1 MKQQSCQSNPNESYT
16 ERKAMHE
23 PSGYALDLICSFD
36 SKLNKHNFYRGKDCI
51 KTFCS
56 NLKEFGTEIVI
67 YKQKEMVNLTTN
79 DVFFMKV
86 KKYVIYAKE
95 GFVVIKIR
103 KNLKY
108 IKKLENIGITH
119 CQIKVC
125 YKKWIR
131 SSIKIIIKHDW

>member
-125 YKKWIR
+125 YKK
-131 SSIKIIIKHDW
+131 

>member
-108 IKKLENIGITH
+108 IKKLENTGITH

-125 YKKWIR
+125 YKK
-131 SSIKIIIKHDW
+131 

>member
-108 IKKLENIGITH
+108 IKKLENIGITY

-125 YKKWIR
+125 YKK
-131 SSIKIIIKHDW
+131 

>member
-67 YKQKEMVNLTTN
+67 YKQKEMVDLTTN

-125 YKKWIR
+125 YKK
-131 SSIKIIIKHDW
+131 

>member
-67 YKQKEMVNLTTN
+67 YKQKEMVDLTTN

-108 IKKLENIGITH
+108 IK
-119 CQIKVC
+119 
-125 YKKWIR
+125 
-131 SSIKIIIKHDW
+131 

>member
-36 SKLNKHNFYRGKDCI
+36 SKLNKHNFYRGKDCV

-125 YKKWIR
+125 YKK
-131 SSIKIIIKHDW
+131 

>member
-108 IKKLENIGITH
+108 IKKLENIGVTH

-125 YKKWIR
+125 YKK
-131 SSIKIIIKHDW
+131 